1 MQTYSL
7 PSVAVTGAQN
17 SQRSPPTP
25 AGDTPRRPVQAARGD
40 NTVTTRGQFKML
52 CTGGLT
58 NPIAC
63 DRVLS
68 G

>member
-40 NTVTTRGQFKML
+40 NTVTTRGQFQNTL
-52 CTGGLT
+52 HRGLT
-58 NPIAC
+58 ILY
-63 DRVLS
+63 RTR
-68 G
+68 